1 MTNSQLER
9 HIAGTYSPDV
19 GSADCVQGAVQQ
31 VDTVGREI
39 TVLLSDGIA
48 VFDVPPDCPIFLHGE
63 RIKLRMV
70 QPRDQAKITFA
81 KSRDARIA
89 LRLEV
94 QPDSGY
100 SCFLL

>member
-1 MTNSQLER
+1 MTNPQLER
-9 HIAGTYSPDV
+9 HIAGTYAPTG
-19 GSADCVQGAVQQ
+19 GSANHVQGAVQQ

-39 TVLLSDGIA
+39 TVLLSTGIA

-70 QPRDQAKITFA
+70 QSGDQARITFA
-81 KSRDARIA
+81 GSRDARIA
-89 LRLEV
+89 SRLEV

-100 SCFLL
+100 SGFRL